1 MQGWNPGIT
10 GKQRRN
16 QKGPLDQVV
25 PVTFHYFDSQAR
37 SGMWN
42 VCALQLDL
50 VWFCVNV
57 LPFAFIGS
65 SLCAAC
71 WAQLPE
77 GSMSSLIADR
87 ATQAYGLWGK
97 QPGLKAQLHVLRATW
112 VGASDVPFL
121 HPPFL

>member
-65 SLCAAC
+65 SLCRVLGSAPRRQYVLFNRRPCNSGLRALGQAA
-71 WAQLPE
+71 WAQGPAARLK
-77 GSMSSLIADR
+77 GHV
-87 ATQAYGLWGK
+87 GWGK
-97 QPGLKAQLHVLRATW
+97 
-112 VGASDVPFL
+112 
-121 HPPFL
+121 